1 MTIFNLF
8 ALLGGLGLFIYGM
21 NLMSDGLEAA
31 AGNKMRKWLG
41 IVTKNRFS
49 GLLLG
54 TGMTIAVQSS
64 SATTVMVVGFVNA
77 GLISLKQAVSIC
89 MGANIGT
96 TVTAQ
101 ILAFDFDKFAPLIL
115 FIGIVMIMFVK
126 NREWQKI
133 GQIIAG
139 FGILFMGM
147 MFMSESMEGLKDWQP
162 FIDILSSF
170 ESPVIGILAGTIIT
184 AIMQASGATMA
195 MLLALG
201 STGLISLDNSMYVIL
216 GLNIGT
222 CITAILASMK
232 ANKTAKRTAVVH
244 VLFNVIGTLIF
255 VVLLNVLP
263 IQEWIYSLSPDSV
276 ERQLA
281 NFHMM
286 FNIVTTLIL
295 IWFPGLLIRLS
306 YLFVRGEDPKG
317 IELKL
322 QYLIPSML
330 DNPPVAVS
338 MTVKE
343 AARMAGIA
351 RDNIALAMESF
362 LKRDGSRIHEIK
374 KTEETVNYLNH
385 QITDFLAK
393 LSQEELPVGDSRSV
407 SALFHV
413 VMDIERISDHAENIG
428 EFTEYEIDKNVI
440 LSLEGKREITTMM
453 DKVSEA
459 LDNAVK
465 ALADGDVEAADKVIE
480 IEQEVDD
487 LETILK
493 DNHVERLGRG
503 ECSIGA
509 SMMYVDLVTNLERV
523 SDHSTNIAYR
533 VKQDGI
539 YK

>member
-1 MTIFNLF
+1 
-8 ALLGGLGLFIYGM
+8 
-21 NLMSDGLEAA
+21 
-31 AGNKMRKWLG
+31 
-41 IVTKNRFS
+41 
-49 GLLLG
+49 
-54 TGMTIAVQSS
+54 
-64 SATTVMVVGFVNA
+64 
-77 GLISLKQAVSIC
+77 

-126 NREWQKI
+126 NKEWQKI
-133 GQIIAG
+133 GQIVAG

-147 MFMSESMEGLKDWQP
+147 MFMSESMEGLREWEP

-170 ESPVIGILAGTIIT
+170 ESPVIGILAGTAIT

-263 IQEWIYSLSPDSV
+263 IKEWIYSLSPGSV

-295 IWFPGLLIRLS
+295 IWFPGLLIKLS

-338 MTVKE
+338 MAVKE

-351 RDNIALAMESF
+351 RDNISLAMESF
-362 LKRDGSRIHEIK
+362 LKRDASRMNEIK

-393 LSQEELPVGDSRSV
+393 LSQEELPVGDSQSV
-407 SALFHV
+407 SSLFHM

-440 LSLEGKREITTMM
+440 LSEEGRREITTMM
-453 DKVSEA
+453 DKVGEA

-465 ALADGDVEAADKVIE
+465 ALSEGDMAAADKVIE

-503 ECSIGA
+503 ECSTGA
-509 SMMYVDLVTNLERV
+509 SMMYADLVTNLERV

>member
-41 IVTKNRFS
+41 IVTRNRFS

-126 NREWQKI
+126 NKEWQKI
-133 GQIIAG
+133 GQIVAG

-147 MFMSESMEGLKDWQP
+147 MFMSESMEGLREWEP

-170 ESPVIGILAGTIIT
+170 ESPVIGILAGTAIT

-201 STGLISLDNSMYVIL
+201 STSLISLDNSMYVIL

-263 IQEWIYSLSPDSV
+263 IKEWIYSLSPGSV

-295 IWFPGLLIRLS
+295 IWFPGLLIKLS

-338 MTVKE
+338 MAVKE

-351 RDNIALAMESF
+351 RDNISLAMESF
-362 LKRDGSRIHEIK
+362 LKRDASRMNEIK

-393 LSQEELPVGDSRSV
+393 LSQEELPVGDSQSV
-407 SALFHV
+407 SSLFHM

-440 LSLEGKREITTMM
+440 LSEEGRREITTMM
-453 DKVSEA
+453 DKVGEA

-465 ALADGDVEAADKVIE
+465 ALSEGDMAAADKVIE

-503 ECSIGA
+503 ECSTGA
-509 SMMYVDLVTNLERV
+509 SMMYADLVTNLERV